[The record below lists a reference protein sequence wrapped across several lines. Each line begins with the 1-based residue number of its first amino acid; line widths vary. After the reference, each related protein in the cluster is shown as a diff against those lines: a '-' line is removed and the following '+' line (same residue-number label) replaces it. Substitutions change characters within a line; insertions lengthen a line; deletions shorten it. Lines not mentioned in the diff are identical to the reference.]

1 MDLSLGPNSDAS
13 WLGHLERLAPRLCAG
28 VSCLDN
34 VDGMTA
40 LWGKSVSS
48 PTECAAQSRPSIN
61 VSFLPSVAGPGLAL
75 QVGGGEKAAT
85 ARPAWGPADPTL

>member
-1 MDLSLGPNSDAS
+1 MDLGLSPNCDAS
-13 WLGHLERLAPRLCAG
+13 WLGHLEGLAPRLWAG

-48 PTECAAQSRPSIN
+48 PT
-61 VSFLPSVAGPGLAL
+61 
-75 QVGGGEKAAT
+75 
-85 ARPAWGPADPTL
+85 